1 MAVLFSKKTKNLP
14 SPKPK
19 PNRSE
24 WCIFAWFSQL
34 WFVVMDNFTSL
45 TRSNDDKLYETPI
58 INSHNFIFLQFPP
71 PKKTPQNWSE
81 QCEVINIHSM
91 TCANTNNWDTIYF
104 QLKNNPSQFQQNNHS
119 IYHQLVPFC
128 LKMNVLLHQYWT
140 VKKSNSIST
149 VRETQQ
155 IYQKPTA
162 TGWPNH
168 SIQSVVNRQ

>member
-104 QLKNNPSQFQQNNHS
+104 QLKNNPSQFTLWEEWINEDALNQHFQAEHTKAYLAQS
-119 IYHQLVPFC
+119 LTDVIYIEKLEKLTWFIAYFFRYSCHYSCHF
-128 LKMNVLLHQYWT
+128 
-140 VKKSNSIST
+140 
-149 VRETQQ
+149 
-155 IYQKPTA
+155 
-162 TGWPNH
+162 
-168 SIQSVVNRQ
+168 